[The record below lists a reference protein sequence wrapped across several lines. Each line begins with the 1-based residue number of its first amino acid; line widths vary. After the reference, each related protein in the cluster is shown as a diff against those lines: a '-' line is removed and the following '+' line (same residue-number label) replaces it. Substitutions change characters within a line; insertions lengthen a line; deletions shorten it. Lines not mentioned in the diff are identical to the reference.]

1 MGPVILI
8 SHPSRARQRCL
19 LQTLMLCTLAGLS
32 ACDGDSVPQADAD
45 PAQVPQT
52 NADSPDAAASGS
64 AASPAAAKQTTDQTQ
79 QDVAVAQRQSG
90 QPPPYLGDLP
100 SLAAVNQR
108 DAQLDVVVEGLQR
121 PWAFEFLNDDEI
133 LINEFP
139 GSMQRLRLSDGQ
151 LTEVNGLPEIAN
163 DTEQSGLLDL
173 ALHPDYLRNQRIY
186 FSYVITD
193 AATGQYRKTVVDT
206 AILEHDKLTDLQR
219 ILDGDPWGWSPSNF
233 GGALAFDDQG
243 YLFITIG
250 DRSDAHIAQ
259 MGDKLPG
266 KLLRLHD
273 DGSIPA
279 DNPFVADPAVD
290 DRIYA
295 LGLRNAQGLH
305 FDPPSGLLLTAE
317 HGPMGGD
324 EVNVIRPGGNYGWPL
339 ITYGK
344 SYTTASISADTHRDG
359 LLQPL
364 FYYLPSEAISPLT
377 VYRGAMFPEW
387 DGDVLVG
394 ALKGKHVSK
403 LDLDLRSSTDPQA
416 GVVRSEYPIL
426 TELKERVRDIK
437 VDAAGAVYILT
448 QPGKLYRLWQPA
460 TSTAAVKK
468 DIPGAA
474 IYGVVC
480 AGCHDTGANAAPM
493 LSQPQQWQTILQQ
506 SVSVTHAH
514 VINGYRDMPERGLCF
529 QCSDDE
535 LIATTE
541 FMLEQVRQAAGNADD
556 SRQ

>member
-1 MGPVILI
+1 M
-8 SHPSRARQRCL
+8 
-19 LQTLMLCTLAGLS
+19 QTLCVLAALN
-32 ACDGDSVPQADAD
+32 ACHDHSEPQADAD
-45 PAQVPQT
+45 K
-52 NADSPDAAASGS
+52 PDAAALPV
-64 AASPAAAKQTTDQTQ
+64 AAQQAAKPSQ
-79 QDVAVAQRQSG
+79 QDDAVAPGKSAPQRKSG
-90 QPPPYLGDLP
+90 QPPPYHGNLP
-100 SLAAVNQR
+100 SLAAVNER
-108 DAQLDVVVEGLQR
+108 DARLEVVVAGLLR
-121 PWAFEFLNDDEI
+121 PWAFEFLNDDEV
-133 LINEFP
+133 LINEFR

-151 LTEVNGLPEIAN
+151 LTEVTGLPEIAN

-173 ALHPDYLRNQRIY
+173 ALHPDYLRNHRIY

-193 AATGQYRKTVVDT
+193 AATGKYRKTVVDT
-206 AILEHDKLTDLQR
+206 AIIERGKLIDLQR
-219 ILDGDPWGWSPSNF
+219 IVEGDPWGWSPSNF

-250 DRSDAHIAQ
+250 DRSDAQIAQ

-273 DGSIPA
+273 DGTIPT
-279 DNPFVADPAVD
+279 DNPFIADPAVD

-344 SYTTASISADTHRDG
+344 SYTTATISPDTHRDG

-377 VYRGAMFPEW
+377 VYRGAMFPAW

-394 ALKGKHVSK
+394 TLKGKHVSK
-403 LDLDLRSSTDPQA
+403 LDLDLRSSADPMA

-437 VDAAGAVYILT
+437 VDAAGAIYILT

-460 TSTAAVKK
+460 ATSAAVKK
-468 DIPGAA
+468 ALPGAA

-493 LSQPQQWQTILQQ
+493 LSQPQQWQTILKQ
-506 SVSVTHAH
+506 SAQVTHAH
-514 VINGYRDMPERGLCF
+514 VINGYRGMPERGLCY

-535 LIATTE
+535 LIATTG
-541 FMLEQVRQAAGNADD
+541 FMLEQVRQAAGDGD
-556 SRQ
+556 VSRQ